1 MGFECVEVADR
12 EKIQFRGLVIALEGG
27 LNNCGEGT
35 IFNVDNRVERRWKVD
50 PIVKNGLG
58 CVGVLAFEK
67 LT

>member
-35 IFNVDNRVERRWKVD
+35 IFNVENWLERKWKVD
-50 PIVKNGLG
+50 AIVKNG
-58 CVGVLAFEK
+58 
-67 LT
+67 